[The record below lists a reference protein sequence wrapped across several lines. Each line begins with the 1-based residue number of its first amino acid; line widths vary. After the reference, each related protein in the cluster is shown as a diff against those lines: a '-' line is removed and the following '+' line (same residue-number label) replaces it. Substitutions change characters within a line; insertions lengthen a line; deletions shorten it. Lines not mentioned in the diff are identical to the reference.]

1 MNKSIQV
8 KTASSNYEIVINQA
22 LINNYNFKWLVEGKQ
37 ILVIKDSNVPKEF
50 LDDLKTNLSKSNPS
64 KLISIEIETNERN
77 KSLEGLQPIFEVLN
91 EEKFNRDC
99 VLISLGGGITTDMVG
114 FAASTYLRGVN
125 LIQIPSTLL
134 AQVDAAIGGKTGI
147 NFQGAKNNIGAFYQP
162 NLVLIDI
169 DLLSSL
175 GEAEIAE
182 GMAEIIKHSLI
193 ANKSLFEEL
202 EKKIINKI
210 ANEKESL
217 IQIIYESSL
226 IKSSIVSNDEKE
238 LGDRALLNFGHT
250 YGHAFESAMALEG
263 FSHGQAVGL
272 GMVCASNLSF
282 LMKKIS
288 KNEFDRIKKLIK
300 SAGLPTKL
308 PKNFKYSEFR
318 EAMSRDKKILSNKL
332 RFIVLNSVGRAEIS
346 NEVDEDLLK
355 ESLKI

>member
-1 MNKSIQV
+1 MYKR
-8 KTASSNYEIVINQA
+8 
-22 LINNYNFKWLVEGKQ
+22 Q
-37 ILVIKDSNVPKEF
+37 IK
-50 LDDLKTNLSKSNPS
+50 
-64 KLISIEIETNERN
+64 TNERN

-210 ANEKESL
+210 ASDKESL

-288 KNEFDRIKKLIK
+288 QNEFDRIKKVIK

-308 PKNFKYSEFR
+308 PKNFKYSDFR

-346 NEVDEDLLK
+346 NEVDENLLK

>member
-1 MNKSIQV
+1 
-8 KTASSNYEIVINQA
+8 
-22 LINNYNFKWLVEGKQ
+22 
-37 ILVIKDSNVPKEF
+37 
-50 LDDLKTNLSKSNPS
+50 
-64 KLISIEIETNERN
+64 
-77 KSLEGLQPIFEVLN
+77 
-91 EEKFNRDC
+91 
-99 VLISLGGGITTDMVG
+99 MVG

-182 GMAEIIKHSLI
+182 GLAEIIKHSLI

-210 ANEKESL
+210 ANDKESL

-250 YGHAFESAMALEG
+250 YG
-263 FSHGQAVGL
+263 
-272 GMVCASNLSF
+272 LS
-282 LMKKIS
+282 
-288 KNEFDRIKKLIK
+288 LIH
-300 SAGLPTKL
+300 
-308 PKNFKYSEFR
+308 
-318 EAMSRDKKILSNKL
+318 I
-332 RFIVLNSVGRAEIS
+332 
-346 NEVDEDLLK
+346 
-355 ESLKI
+355 

>member
-1 MNKSIQV
+1 
-8 KTASSNYEIVINQA
+8 
-22 LINNYNFKWLVEGKQ
+22 
-37 ILVIKDSNVPKEF
+37 
-50 LDDLKTNLSKSNPS
+50 
-64 KLISIEIETNERN
+64 
-77 KSLEGLQPIFEVLN
+77 
-91 EEKFNRDC
+91 
-99 VLISLGGGITTDMVG
+99 
-114 FAASTYLRGVN
+114 VN

-210 ANEKESL
+210 AGDKESL

-308 PKNFKYSEFR
+308 PKNFKYSDFR

-332 RFIVLNSVGRAEIS
+332 RFIILNSVGRAEIS
-346 NEVDEDLLK
+346 NEVDENLLK